1 MDKFKNYIM
10 MITAFILTGSLL
22 MAMIPKG
29 AVKNTVK
36 FVISAILMGIVL
48 SPVSKLK
55 DFDINLY
62 TDEYTINNEAV
73 KRYDEYAAEKVKSAV
88 CGAVADFA
96 KKKNINI
103 NDTEV
108 TTENGK
114 IKSIIIDKRLAAD
127 ISEIS
132 DILGVPQEYIETSE

>member
-1 MDKFKNYIM
+1 MEKFKNYIM
-10 MITAFILTGSLL
+10 LITAFILTGSML
-22 MAMIPKG
+22 MAIIPKG

-62 TDEYTINNEAV
+62 TNEYTINNEAA
-73 KRYDEYAAEKVKSAV
+73 KIYDEYAAEKVKSAV
-88 CGAVADFA
+88 CDAVADFA

-103 NDTEV
+103 KDTEV

-114 IKSIIIDKRLAAD
+114 IKSIVTDKRLAEY
-127 ISEIS
+127 IPELS
-132 DILGVPQEYIETSE
+132 DILGVPPEYIETSE